1 MLDDLRVVTEKKGR
15 LEGDDDDGD
24 DEQTETFDD
33 YQMRVNAFVAAHLAG
48 ASSSKRDDYKDG
60 QVYQERKNV
69 IHEFLKAT
77 ISKKCQNP
85 TCGAYVTTYSL
96 SQYYDNIPPLDT
108 PIRFARRATQNLLN
122 TTFRSS
128 KRHSTILLV

>member
-1 MLDDLRVVTEKKGR
+1 MIPAKTLDDLRIVSEKKGK
-15 LEGDDDDGD
+15 LEEEDDD
-24 DEQTETFDD
+24 DEQTETFDN

-85 TCGAYVTTYSL
+85 SCGAYVITYFAAIVPVML
-96 SQYYDNIPPLDT
+96 YFTFPGTRT
-108 PIRFARRATQNLLN
+108 PFARRATQ
-122 TTFRSS
+122 R
-128 KRHSTILLV
+128 